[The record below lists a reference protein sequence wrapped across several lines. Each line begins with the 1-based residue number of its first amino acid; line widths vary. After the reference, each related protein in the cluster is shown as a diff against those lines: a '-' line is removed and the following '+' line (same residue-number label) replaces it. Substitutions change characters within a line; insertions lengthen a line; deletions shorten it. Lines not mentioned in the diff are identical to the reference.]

1 MKRRLLALL
10 CALAVLFSLTGCGGD
25 KLPGGEPADS
35 SEPVDSTEPS
45 NSTEPSV
52 SPAEEPPLPAEP
64 VAALT
69 CLDSVAGL
77 EVNSLATLG
86 GGRLLLSCNIGPEFR
101 VILVDAVG
109 DAILGETDTFLYSV
123 LGERLNGE
131 IVTLDPYDWA
141 LRFYDE
147 ALSLLREVSVS
158 GTDAAVLSTAVF
170 SSRDDCIY
178 CLSGNGVARITLEG
192 GCETFLTFDE
202 DAEAVAFDPEAQLAA
217 YTLRS
222 ADDVSEKTVSVYD
235 VKEGRVLFT
244 SPCFSA
250 EDFFFMD
257 GLLLERHSDYSSG
270 LGFSDNVFTVYDTEL
285 GGISRIL
292 RKTGFGEFFALTT
305 SSCAALTT
313 QNYDWDSSRKPSV
326 DFAIVDLASG
336 QVASPLD
343 MTGAVRACAAVD
355 PDISRFVVALGTEE
369 GSRLYLVDPSRIS
382 FAGKLEEDAV
392 PAAPEQQTLGDAFS
406 ELREKADAIE
416 AEFPVEI
423 LIGDEVMNTRIP
435 DTYYFR
441 SLEDPGQDIAQVKE
455 SVSAALDVVRSELS
469 RYPEGFLQKFRSPR
483 GEGGL
488 RLLIVSQINSTS
500 FESFE
505 PAGIS
510 YVYGAWFNLAMSSDW
525 VNVNLIHHELWHL
538 IEDRILFDDPGAF
551 ELIWSDLNPTDFYY
565 GMNFDSYYENNGA
578 KSFIL
583 KADADMT
590 SVCFIDYYSTTS
602 PFEDRATIIET
613 IFRPDNVKWF
623 YPKYDSYYELVC
635 SCPHLKA
642 KLDYMARK
650 VNDTF
655 GTVYWEEC
663 FK

>member
-1 MKRRLLALL
+1 MKKRLFSLL
-10 CALAVLFSLTGCGGD
+10 CALAVILSLAGCGGLD
-25 KLPGGEPADS
+25 LPGGAAEPAES
-35 SEPVDSTEPS
+35 SKPAGSTEPAS
-45 NSTEPSV
+45 D
-52 SPAEEPPLPAEP
+52 PAEETSLPAEP
-64 VAALT
+64 VSALS
-69 CLDSVAGL
+69 CLDSVSGL
-77 EVNSLATLG
+77 EINSISALG
-86 GGRLLLSCNIGPEFR
+86 GGLIVVNGNIGPEFR
-101 VILVDAVG
+101 VYLVDAVG
-109 DAILGETDTFLYSV
+109 DAILGETDDFLYSV

-131 IVTLDPYDWA
+131 IVTLDPYDGVI
-141 LRFYDE
+141 RFYDE
-147 ALSLLREVSVS
+147 ALSLLREVTVS
-158 GTDAAVLSTAVF
+158 GADSSGLNTAVF

-178 CLSGNGVARITLEG
+178 FLSGNGVHRVSLDGVVEA
-192 GCETFLTFDE
+192 FLTFDD
-202 DAEAVAFDPEAQLAA
+202 DAEAVAFDPDAQLAA

-222 ADDVSEKTVSVYD
+222 VDDVSEKTLSVYSAE
-235 VKEGRVLFT
+235 EGRVLFT
-244 SPCFSA
+244 APCFSA
-250 EDFFFMD
+250 QDFFFMG
-257 GLLLERHSDYSSG
+257 GLLVERHSEYSFE
-270 LGFSDNVFTVYDTEL
+270 LGVSDSVFTVYDMES

-292 RKTGFGEFFALTT
+292 RKHGFGELSVLKT
-305 SSCAALTT
+305 SSYAALTSRDF
-313 QNYDWDSSRKPSV
+313 DWDSGKSLVELALV
-326 DFAIVDLASG
+326 DCMNG

-343 MTGAVRACAAVD
+343 VTEAVRLSAACD
-355 PDISRFVVALGTEE
+355 PDISRFVIALGTEE
-369 GSRLYLVDPSRIS
+369 GSRLYLLDPSRIS
-382 FAGKLEEDAV
+382 FDGKLEEDAV
-392 PAAPEQQTLGDAFS
+392 PAAPEQQTLGAAFE
-406 ELREKADAIE
+406 ELRKKADGIE

-423 LIGDEVMNTRIP
+423 LLGDEVMNTRIP

-583 KADADMT
+583 KADADFG
-590 SVCFIDYYSTTS
+590 SVYFTDYYSTTS

-642 KLDYMARK
+642 KLDYMAQK